1 MYLFEN
7 PVLQRELLVNLRTR
21 RAMLLLIGYNLVLG
35 IVVFLVWPQH
45 RHLDL
50 SQGSDEAKGLVNM
63 FFLGQ
68 YVLASL
74 MAPSFAAGS
83 ITGEKERKT
92 YEMLLASPLRP
103 AAVVLGKLFASLA
116 HLAVLIFS
124 SLPIVML
131 CLPLGGV
138 SLYEV
143 LAAYLALLLS
153 VALYGMISVACSSYF
168 RRTASALVVSYLVIL
183 PLALVAVLMWNA
195 LGQAGEFRL
204 LVTVTVIPALF
215 GVIGIGL
222 FARTAAR
229 LLHPPDVGS
238 EGKEVV
244 DIEEEHQHAVGLVI
258 HADQFPD
265 KLLVPAPRTTLLPD
279 GKNPVFDKELRS
291 EIFSQG
297 TLMLRVV
304 IMVSMVLAVPLMAVF
319 LYLKVDWAP
328 WYIAYVLL
336 FNVLVGPVF
345 SAGSVTGERERQTLE
360 MLLTTMIS
368 PGKILLGKLLSGLRV
383 STVLTAFVAWPVL
396 WAFVMGSF
404 GWSNIWTAPAYLGII
419 VMTCLSSATI
429 AMFCSVC
436 CRKTSVSL
444 MTSYLIIGALFCL
457 PLALRFFTDNY
468 YPDTPTDHYVAASEL
483 MSPIAAAFNTPLV
496 FKTNGY
502 LDRGAINGTADWH
515 MYLAYLGFTAVLNLV
530 LLALIYRLFQTRWR
544 IAE

>member
-1 MYLFEN
+1 MYIFEN

-21 RAMLLLIGYNLVLG
+21 RAMMLLIGYNLVLG
-35 IVVFLVWPQH
+35 ILVFLAWPQQ
-45 RHLDL
+45 RRLDL
-50 SQGSDEAKGLVNM
+50 TQGSDEAKNLIDL

-143 LAAYLALLLS
+143 LAAYLALMLS

-183 PLALVAVLMWNA
+183 PLALVAVLLWSA
-195 LGQAGEFRL
+195 LGQSGEFRL
-204 LVTVTVIPALF
+204 ILTVTVVPAVF
-215 GVIGIGL
+215 GVICVGL

-238 EGKEVV
+238 EGKEVI
-244 DIEEEHQHAVGLVI
+244 DIEDEHQHAVGLVI

-265 KLLVPAPRTTLLPD
+265 RLLVPAPRTTLLPD
-279 GKNPVFDKELRS
+279 GINPVFDKELRS

-368 PGKILLGKLLSGLRV
+368 PGQILWGKILSGLRV
-383 STVLTAFVAWPVL
+383 STVLTSFVTWPVL
-396 WAFVMGSF
+396 WAFLMGSF
-404 GWSNIWTAPAYLGII
+404 GWNNFWTVPAYLGII
-419 VMTCLSSATI
+419 VMTCLSTAI
-429 AMFCSVC
+429 VAMFCSVLC
-436 CRKTSVSL
+436 KKTSTSL
-444 MTSYLIIGALFCL
+444 MTSYLLIGTMFCL
-457 PLALRFFTDNY
+457 PLAMRFFTETY
-468 YPDTPTDHYVAASEL
+468 YPGTAAAHWVASSQL
-483 MSPIAAAFNTPLV
+483 ISPLSAAFNAPLKFNV
-496 FKTNGY
+496 PGMI
-502 LDRGAINGTADWH
+502 DRGGTWQDYFNYLGLTAAINI
-515 MYLAYLGFTAVLNLV
+515 F
-530 LLALIYRLFQTRWR
+530 LLAAIYRLFQTRWR
-544 IAE
+544 VAE

>member
-35 IVVFLVWPQH
+35 ILVFLAWPQH
-45 RHLDL
+45 RRLDL
-50 SQGSDEAKGLVNM
+50 SQGSDEAKGLINL

-68 YVLASL
+68 YILASL

-103 AAVVLGKLFASLA
+103 GAVVLGKLFASLA

-138 SLYEV
+138 SIYEV
-143 LAAYLALLLS
+143 LAAYLALMLS

-183 PLALVAVLMWNA
+183 PLAIAAVVMWGA
-195 LGQAGEFRL
+195 MGQSGEFRL
-204 LVTVTVIPALF
+204 ILTVTVIPAVFGLICVVLF
-215 GVIGIGL
+215 
-222 FARTAAR
+222 FQTASR

-244 DIEEEHQHAVGLVI
+244 DLEEEHQNAVGLVI

-265 KLLVPAPRTTLLPD
+265 RLLVPAPRTSLLPD
-279 GKNPVFDKELRS
+279 GVNPVFDKEMRS

-319 LYLKVDWAP
+319 LYWKVDYAP
-328 WYIAYVLL
+328 WYIVYVLM

-345 SAGSVTGERERQTLE
+345 SAGSITGERERQTLE
-360 MLLTTMIS
+360 MLLTTLIS
-368 PGKILLGKLLSGLRV
+368 PGEILWGKLLSGLRV
-383 STVLTAFVAWPVL
+383 STVLTSFVAWPIV
-396 WAFVMGSF
+396 WSFVMGSF
-404 GWSNIWTAPAYLGII
+404 GWNNFLTAPAYLSII
-419 VMTCLSSATI
+419 LMTCLTTAI
-429 AMFCSVC
+429 VAMFCSVC

-444 MTSYLIIGALFCL
+444 MSSYLIVGTMFCL
-457 PLALRFFTDNY
+457 PLAMRFFTENY
-468 YPDTPTDHYVAASEL
+468 YPGSAADRAVRVSQL
-483 MSPIAAAFNTPLV
+483 ISPISAAFETPLK
-496 FKTNGY
+496 FNLKGWI
-502 LDRGAINGTADWH
+502 DRGTNWT
-515 MYLAYLGFTAVLNLV
+515 MYFSYLGFAAALDLV
-530 LLALIYRLFQTRWR
+530 LLTAIYLLFQARWR
-544 IAE
+544 VAE